1 MAPGGRKPLGQCLVE
16 QGSLTPEGLA
26 RALEEQ
32 RRTGAALRDV
42 LLKLDLVPERAI
54 LDYYEDQLGIPVMD
68 LTTYALEP
76 DVVRLVP
83 ERVAR
88 QFHVVPLF
96 KIGNTITV
104 AMADPLDFVAI
115 DEVKQSTGLQVDVV
129 VSSGAQIR
137 EAVERHHPVS
147 GGLDQ
152 LAKEQGLKHAVAEIA
167 NARPEEDGP
176 IIRFVNT
183 IVQQALRDGASDL
196 HFEPDESSF
205 RIRYRVDG
213 VLREVSVQAKTIYS
227 SVVSRVKVMATLDIS
242 ERRLPQDGR
251 IRMNLLGRDLDV
263 RVSTF
268 PTIHGENVVMRILD
282 RSLALVGL
290 EELGL
295 FPEPL
300 AIVARMIERP
310 NGIVLVTGPTGS
322 GKTTTLYSCI
332 QRINTVERNIVT
344 LEDPV
349 EYHLGSIR
357 QTQVDPDV
365 GLTFARGLR
374 ALLRQ
379 DPDVILVGEIRDG
392 ETAEIAVRSALTG
405 HLVLSTLHTNDA
417 SGAIPRLTDMKIEPF
432 LLSSAMVGVLAQR
445 LVRRICDKC
454 KKKVKPPADLLAELG
469 IQRGE
474 GSFAHGAGCQ
484 TCGGTGY
491 HGRVGIF
498 EVLEVNDKV
507 RDLISSRASAEDLA
521 RAVRAGGTGSLRED
535 AIRKAAHGITTLEEA
550 LRVTNPDA
558 ATLDQGAAP
567 LSYPS

>member
-1 MAPGGRKPLGQCLVE
+1 MAPGGRKPLGQYLVE
-16 QGSLTPEGLA
+16 QGNLSSEGLT

-42 LLKLDLVPERAI
+42 LLKLDLVPERSI
-54 LDYYEDQLGIPVMD
+54 LDYYESQLGIPVMD

-76 DVVRLVP
+76 DIVRLVP

-104 AMADPLDFVAI
+104 AMADPLDFVAL

-129 VSSGAQIR
+129 VSSGVQIR
-137 EAVERHHPVS
+137 EAVERHHPVT

-152 LAKEQGLKHAVAEIA
+152 LAKEQGLKQAVAEIA
-167 NARPEEDGP
+167 SARPEEDGP

-196 HFEPDESSF
+196 HFEPDDSSF

-213 VLREVSVQAKTIYS
+213 VLREVSVQTKAIYA
-227 SVVSRVKVMATLDIS
+227 SVVSRVKVMATLDIA

-251 IRMNLLGRDLDV
+251 IRMNLLGRDLDL

-282 RSLALVGL
+282 RSIALVGL

-295 FPEPL
+295 SPQPL
-300 AIVARMIERP
+300 SVVARMIERP

-332 QRINTVERNIVT
+332 QRINRVERNIVT

-392 ETAEIAVRSALTG
+392 DTAEIAVRSALTG

-417 SGAIPRLTDMKIEPF
+417 SGAIPRLIDMKIEPF

-445 LVRRICDKC
+445 LLRRVCDKC

-469 IQRGE
+469 IERGQ
-474 GSFAHGAGCQ
+474 GTFAHGAGCHA
-484 TCGGTGY
+484 CSGTGY

-521 RAVRAGGTGSLRED
+521 RAVRAGGMGSLRDD
-535 AIRKAAHGITTLEEA
+535 AIRKAAQGMTTLEEA

-558 ATLDQGAAP
+558 ATLDSGSAP
-567 LSYPS
+567 LSYSP